1 MKHLFL
7 KLFLAT
13 GVNLE
18 FISKIDEGYKGVIEK
33 VSLNS
38 ISLFYVLSKKMS

>member
-1 MKHLFL
+1 MKRLFSHC
-7 KLFLAT
+7 FLAT

-18 FISKIDEGYKGVIEK
+18 FISKVDKGFKGVIEK
-33 VSLNS
+33 FSLNS